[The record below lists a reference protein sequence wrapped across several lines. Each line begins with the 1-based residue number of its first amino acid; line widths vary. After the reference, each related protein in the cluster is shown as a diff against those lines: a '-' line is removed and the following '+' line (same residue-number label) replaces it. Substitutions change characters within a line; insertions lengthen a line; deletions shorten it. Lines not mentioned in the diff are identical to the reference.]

1 MSVGKL
7 GAVYL
12 SALPGNVSRCAR
24 WKCLAL
30 RSFGHKKKK
39 KKKKCCDV
47 VKPLRLINCDVV
59 VAQTFLRRFAM
70 FVLALSELCV
80 AFAKALFC
88 VATARR
94 VLAALLQNGG
104 AVAAIGCGIRES
116 IFILQ

>member
-30 RSFGHKKKK
+30 RSFGHKKIN
-39 KKKKCCDV
+39 KKCCDV

-88 VATARR
+88 VATACR